1 MPYKLIKKIHKLP
14 EETWEGIHI
23 GDVSKALNTK
33 ELDPRD
39 SNSYSSEEKSIF
51 KSYLDSLSK
60 LDGYLGFDREYVGDN
75 ELHIIKYFDTE
86 ENMKLYHQFSIS
98 SDSQIYS
105 TNIVKT
111 TLYLISYE
119 FQDNQ
124 GNTIQI

>member
-1 MPYKLIKKIHKLP
+1 MHKLP
-14 EETWEGIHI
+14 DETWDGVYI
-23 GDVSKALNTK
+23 GDVSKAISTK

-39 SNSYSSEEKSIF
+39 NNSYSDEEKSIF
-51 KSYLDSLSK
+51 KSHLESLSK

-75 ELHIIKYFDTE
+75 ELHIIRYFDTE

-98 SDSQIYS
+98 SGSQIYS